1 MARMKAAMAAVLVM
15 EKEGITQAFGV
26 PGAAINPLYAQ
37 LRERQSIGHIL
48 ARHVEAA
55 SHMAEGYTRAQ
66 PGNIGVCIGTSGPAG
81 TDMITGLYSA
91 SADSIPILCI
101 TGQAPR
107 ARMYKEDFQAVDIE
121 SIAKPVT
128 KMAVTVREPALVPRV
143 FQQAFHLL
151 RSGRPGPVLID
162 LPVDVQMADIEFDID
177 TYEPLPVYKPEATRR
192 QIDKALDM
200 LMAARKPVIVAG
212 GGILN
217 ANASDLLVEFAEL
230 TGVPVIPTLMGWG
243 AIADDHPLMAGMCGL
258 QTSHRYGNA
267 TMLASDFVLGI
278 GNRWANRH
286 TGSIDVYTKGRTF
299 VHVDIEPTQIGR
311 VFEPDYGIVSDA
323 KAALQLLLEGARERK
338 AAGTLSDYGDWAHR
352 CAARKKLMHRKTHF
366 EQIPIKPQRV
376 YEEMNA
382 AFARDTIF
390 VSTIGLSQIAGGQFL
405 QVYGPRQW
413 INCGQAGPLGW
424 TIPAALGVVAA
435 DPSRTVV
442 GLSGDYDFQFLIE
455 ELAVGAQ
462 FRLPYVQVLVN
473 NSYLGLIR
481 QAQRGFDMDYC
492 VQLAFEN
499 QNVSDPTLQGYGVD
513 HQAVVR
519 GLGCKALRVTDPEEL
534 RSSLREAQVMA
545 KHHRVP
551 VVVEVILEKVTNIAM
566 GTEIDNIVEFGDIDC
581 RHPDGR
587 KGLELA
593 GLLE

>member
-26 PGAAINPLYAQ
+26 PGAAINPMYAA

-55 SHMAEGYTRAQ
+55 SHMAEGYTRARA
-66 PGNIGVCIGTSGPAG
+66 GNIGVCIGTSGPAG

-91 SADSIPILCI
+91 IADSIPILCI

-107 ARMYKEDFQAVDIE
+107 ARLYKEDFQAVDIE

-128 KMAVTVREPALVPRV
+128 KMSVTVREPGLVPRV
-143 FQQAFHLL
+143 FQQAFHEM

-162 LPVDVQMADIEFDID
+162 LPFDVQMAEIEFDID
-177 TYEPLPVYKPEATRR
+177 TYEPLPVYKPAATRR
-192 QIDKALDM
+192 QIEKALDM
-200 LMAARKPVIVAG
+200 LQASEKPLIVAG
-212 GGILN
+212 GGIIN
-217 ANASDLLVEFAEL
+217 ADADQLLVEFAEL

-243 AIADDHPLMAGMCGL
+243 TIPDDHPLMAGMVGL

-286 TGSIDVYTKGRTF
+286 TGSVDVYTKGRTF

-311 VFEPDYGIVSDA
+311 VFMPDFGIVSDA
-323 KAALQLLLEGARERK
+323 RIALKLFVEVARERK
-338 AAGTLSDYGDWAHR
+338 AAQALKDRSEWASR
-352 CAARKKLMHRKTHF
+352 CAERKKLMHRKTHF

-376 YEEMNA
+376 YQEMNK
-382 AFARDTIF
+382 AFGRDT
-390 VSTIGLSQIAGGQFL
+390 VYVTTIGLSQIAGAQFL
-405 QVYGPRQW
+405 HVYGPRQW

-424 TIPAALGVVAA
+424 TLPAALGVVAS
-435 DPSRTVV
+435 DPTKTVV
-442 GLSGDYDFQFLIE
+442 GLCGDYDFQFLIE

-462 FRLPYVQVLVN
+462 FKLPLVIVLVN

-481 QAQRGFDMDYC
+481 QSQRGFDMDFC
-492 VQLAFEN
+492 VQLAFDN
-499 QNVSDPTLQGYGVD
+499 MNVDDPALKGYGMD
-513 HQAVVR
+513 HAKVVE
-519 GLGCKALRVTDPEEL
+519 GMGCKALRVTDPDKI
-534 RSSLREAQVMA
+534 EAALSQAQKMTHA
-545 KHHRVP
+545 LRVP
-551 VVVEVILEKVTNIAM
+551 VVVEVILEKVTNISM
-566 GTEIDNIVEFGDIDC
+566 GTEIDKVGEFEDVDC
-581 RHPDGR
+581 RHPEGT